1 MTVIADYAN
10 LYETVI
16 RPRRHGPL
24 RRAGVLTVWMGLF
37 LVRPRLALAIWRER
51 VIVSRG

>member
-16 RPRRHGPL
+16 RPQRRSSL
-24 RRAGVLTVWMGLF
+24 RRAGILLVWAGLF
-37 LVRPRLALAIWRER
+37 LMRPRLALAIWRER
-51 VIVSRG
+51 RLLQGC